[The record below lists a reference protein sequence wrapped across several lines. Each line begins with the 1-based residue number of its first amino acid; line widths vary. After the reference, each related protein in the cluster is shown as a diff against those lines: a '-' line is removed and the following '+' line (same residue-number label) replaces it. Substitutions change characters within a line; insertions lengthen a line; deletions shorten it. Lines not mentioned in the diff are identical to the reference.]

1 MGAMGAKRA
10 GSKPGHP
17 DLGRAAAAVRG
28 PTTRLAT
35 ATRARAPTCRRGIAV
50 ASALTRIRARRTA
63 TITAAQ
69 LRGILIA
76 TGLTRRRRTPI
87 SRRNPPTRRVARTRR
102 SHARRMPSS
111 TASASICV
119 FARGARAA
127 GVAARGTRVTS
138 AATSAGAS
146 PIAPRPAIGIR
157 GRPLAAIVTGRT
169 LAAVALTTGA
179 LIRVITTG
187 ARVASAT
194 TVAAAALIAVGILVI
209 GHVVSVRSGMRAR
222 RYLFASLNS
231 RRKPENMPLVL
242 PSCSPTTRAAF

>member
-1 MGAMGAKRA
+1 MGAKRT

-17 DLGRAAAAVRG
+17 DLGCAAAAVRG
-28 PTTRLAT
+28 PAACLAT
-35 ATRARAPTCRRGIAV
+35 ATRARAPACRRGITV

-63 TITAAQ
+63 TISTTQ

-76 TGLTRRRRTPI
+76 ARLTRRRRSPV
-87 SRRNPPTRRVARTRR
+87 SRRAPLTRRTARTRR
-102 SHARRMPSS
+102 GRTRRIPSG
-111 TASASICV
+111 TAVAGICA

-146 PIAPRPAIGIR
+146 LIAPRPAIGIR
-157 GRPLAAIVTGRT
+157 GRPLAAVVASRT
-169 LAAVALTTGA
+169 LGAVAFATGA
-179 LIRVITTG
+179 LMRVIAPG

-194 TVAAAALIAVGILVI
+194 AAIAAALVAVGILVI
-209 GHVVSVRSGMRAR
+209 GHVGSVRSGMRAR
-222 RYLFASLNS
+222 RYLLASLNS

>member
-1 MGAMGAKRA
+1 MGAKRT

-17 DLGRAAAAVRG
+17 DLGCAAAATRG
-28 PTTRLAT
+28 PAACLVA
-35 ATRARAPTCRRGIAV
+35 ASRARAPVRRRGIAV

-63 TITAAQ
+63 TIPATQ
-69 LRGILIA
+69 LRGILITA
-76 TGLTRRRRTPI
+76 RLTRRRRTPV
-87 SRRNPPTRRVARTRR
+87 SRHAPLTRGTARTRR
-102 SHARRMPSS
+102 GSACRMPSG
-111 TASASICV
+111 TAVAGICV

-127 GVAARGTRVTS
+127 SVAARGTRVTS
-138 AATSAGAS
+138 AATRAGAS
-146 PIAPRPAIGIR
+146 PVAPRPAVGIR
-157 GRPLAAIVTGRT
+157 GRPLAAVVAGRT
-169 LAAVALTTGA
+169 LGAVAFATGA

-222 RYLFASLNS
+222 RYLLASLNS